1 MLSRMTGDLTRQ
13 ASGLEVLIVEDEF
26 LIALQI
32 EEIVERLGYTVLGPV
47 GSVTK
52 GLDLLRHTAPSAA
65 ILDVNLDGV
74 LVTPIAQMCR
84 DRHIPFVLV
93 TGYGRLALDEPLLE
107 SAPRLRKPLD
117 EDLIK
122 VFLSDAVGT
131 ELE

>member
-1 MLSRMTGDLTRQ
+1 VFSRMAGDLKRQ
-13 ASGLEVLIVEDEF
+13 ASGQEILIVEDEF

-32 EEIVERLGYTVLGPV
+32 EEIVERLGFSVLGPA

-52 GLDLLRHTAPSAA
+52 GLDLLRRNAPSAA

-93 TGYGRLALDEPLLE
+93 TAYGRLALDEPLLE
-107 SAPRLRKPLD
+107 NAPRIRKPFD
-117 EDLIK
+117 EDSIK
-122 VFLSDAVGT
+122 KFLSDAIGT
-131 ELE
+131 ELG